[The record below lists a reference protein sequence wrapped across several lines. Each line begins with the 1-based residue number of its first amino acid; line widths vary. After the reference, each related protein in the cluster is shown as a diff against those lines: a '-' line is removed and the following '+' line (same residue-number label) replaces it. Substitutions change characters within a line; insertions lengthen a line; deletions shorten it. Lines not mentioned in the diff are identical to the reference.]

1 MMKTPFPRRDW
12 ALALLLLATAASAA
26 PVTLFHETFET
37 LALEGPVRRTV
48 PEPLPGSG
56 SAPPG
61 GTLAGPADLAAGK
74 EGKAL
79 RLSGPSQ
86 VRYAPG
92 TVAVDPDGGELAFW
106 VKLNFDPRQRNEK
119 TRTVLRNQLFVTLWD
134 MSRAHTK
141 VCLYSPGEG
150 AVSAGVFNAANNV
163 VHLVSFKPEWRPD
176 EWHRLSLSWG
186 ARLELRWD
194 GTLQASAA
202 VTGLFGAVPADVAK
216 LTTLIGSHLGWSDVD
231 SEFSLDDLTVFGP
244 SPENLAPRP
253 RLCLPQLGLG
263 PVVDGALNE
272 PFWQQAAQVSGF
284 VKLERQELG
293 AVQPVLLGAATAE
306 GLYLGLQVTYPDGRA
321 PRAMLKE
328 HDAAIYSEDTVEVF
342 LQPPGQAEAPY
353 YQFMLSAN
361 GTRLDARGAGTAP
374 YRADIGGYNP
384 EWQGATSRQPNGW
397 TAELFIP
404 FAALA
409 ESKAPA
415 AGTLWRANVCLD
427 SSAGF
432 SQAVTWAYASGN
444 YCRPAVFG
452 ELLFS
457 GKERTLRQER
467 LTGFAEGRPRVS
479 FRLIGDFQP
488 ALHVIAHLAGPTG
501 LAVYEN
507 RMNLRDTKD
516 IDFALPTLI
525 SGDYRLTLTGTDEN
539 GLCTFYQC
547 LPFQTARA
555 FDLAVSNYPHAGYLL
570 ARVDARGLTDPVGK
584 VVVRLTGPVGLVGAP
599 VELSTLKGG
608 LGELRFP
615 NADLAPGKYE
625 VSAEALSTAGAAL
638 ASGKAPVELFAK
650 PAWWNNSLGI
660 DHSVP
665 PPFEP
670 VRNAAGTLSVWGRD
684 YVFGADGFPSQIR
697 NQGLE
702 MLRAAPRLL
711 LTSAATAA
719 AVDLARLPATTS
731 DTFPDTVTRSAHQAC
746 GEALTVDLK
755 TTVEFDG
762 FLRCDLTLTPS
773 RPVRL
778 DELALSLPLS
788 PALARLLLT
797 SNGPGATAQV
807 LAGPYRSPFMPY
819 LWVGNDDLGL
829 AWFAE
834 SDQHWTPGNAEA
846 LAITPTAAGS
856 DLRLQMIGK
865 PVQITAPVSFS
876 FGLMATP
883 IRPIPHNDPFA
894 LPSWSAPDQ
903 VSFAEYLTYPA
914 LTLPQPAGTLEFQVR
929 RTHPKPSLNTTLF
942 RIGTQTAGVGCFVIT
957 PDQPDRI
964 VLSLYGKASGTLLQA
979 QSLLPLDRFVPVA
992 LVWNPDGLALY
1003 VDGRLAGRGD
1013 ASAAK
1018 GFVEQLGKENARLR
1032 FGSHDDWGGY
1042 TGIIL
1047 DEVRLS
1053 RAARYAG
1060 DTAPVP
1066 TGPLTA
1072 DAATVLLDPL
1082 DDTFQPDGQDART
1095 TAGGVPTIGSAFV
1108 VARCGNGLK
1117 LEMAPPRAGLDVLQ
1131 EWRIPVVSDWVWQ
1144 DEMRRFY
1151 GQPVLHDNAR
1161 LTPGLKEK
1169 IADFH
1174 QHGIKL
1180 IPYALYPAVSS
1191 TSGLIEPFGDEW
1203 GLRPVS
1209 TTPWLL
1215 PGTPPGHYFLNC
1227 CRNSR
1232 SYADYLVSGTAWCLD
1247 ELGYDGYYSD
1257 GLTSLSPCQ
1266 NEAHGCGYRDATGS
1280 LHPTWPFYGTRD
1292 VLKRLYRVVKS
1303 RNPAHL
1309 VVNHCSFT
1317 TLAPI
1322 LSFSDVVYTG
1332 EHEDYENLLTGRI
1345 RFASKPWGLFIA
1357 PLGSSEH
1364 EYSPLHTMASLLHG
1378 SSIWGSG
1385 IVGRKDFGRK
1395 EKAIRDV
1402 YQQFDTANATWIP
1415 YFQEGKPVVE
1425 CADPAVRVSLYSHAG
1440 KSALLLIANF
1450 GAEAKTPVVRL
1461 NLAELGLAG
1470 QKLRLTNALTR
1481 QAIPL
1486 AEAGAAEPTLAAKS
1500 FVLAQLE
1507 VEAATPGR

>member
-1 MMKTPFPRRDW
+1 MQMRSLLRGLC
-12 ALALLLLATAASAA
+12 LALPVVAAVAGAA
-26 PVTLFHETFET
+26 PATRFHETFET
-37 LALEGPVRRTV
+37 LAVDGKVRQTV
-48 PEPLPGSG
+48 PEPAVGG
-56 SAPPG
+56 NGNAPPG
-61 GTLAGPADLAAGK
+61 GILAGPAALEPGK

-79 RLSGPSQ
+79 RLSGESQ

-92 TVAVDPDGGELAFW
+92 SVPVDPDGGELALW
-106 VKLNFDPRQRNEK
+106 VKLNFDPRERNEK
-119 TRTVLRNQLFVTLWD
+119 SRTVLRNQLFVTFWD
-134 MSRAHTK
+134 MARAHTK
-141 VCLYSPGEG
+141 VSLYSPGEG
-150 AVSAGVFNAANNV
+150 TVSAGVFNAANNV
-163 VHLVSFKPEWRPD
+163 VHMVSCKPDWRPG

-194 GTLQASAA
+194 GKVQAREA

-216 LTTLIGSHLGWSDVD
+216 LTTIIGSHIGWSDVD
-231 SEFSLDDLTVFGP
+231 SEFSLDDLAVFGP
-244 SPENLAPRP
+244 SPENIAPRP
-253 RLCLPQLGLG
+253 RLSVPQLSQA
-263 PVVDGALNE
+263 PTVDGALNE
-272 PFWQQAAQVSGF
+272 PFWQQAAHVSGF

-293 AVQPVLLGAATAE
+293 AVQPVLLSAATAE
-306 GLYLGLQVTYPDGRA
+306 ALCLGLQVTYPDGRA
-321 PRAMLKE
+321 PQAMLKE

-342 LQPPGQAEAPY
+342 LQPPGQDGAPY

-361 GTRLDARGAGTAP
+361 GTRLDARGAGTEP

-384 EWQGATSRQPNGW
+384 EWQGVTSRLPNGW
-397 TAELFIP
+397 SAEIRIP
-404 FAALA
+404 FAALGEA
-409 ESKAPA
+409 KAPA
-415 AGTLWRANVCLD
+415 AGALWRGNVCLD

-432 SQAVTWAYASGN
+432 SQAVTWAYAGGN
-444 YCRPAVFG
+444 YCRPTVFG

-467 LTGFAEGRPRVS
+467 FAGFAEGRPQVS

-488 ALHVIAHLAGPTG
+488 AMHVIAHLAGPTG

-516 IDFALPTLI
+516 IDFALPTLV
-525 SGDYRLTLTGTDEN
+525 SGDYRLTLTGMDEN

-555 FDLAVSNYPHAGYLL
+555 FDLAVFNYPHAGTLL

-584 VVVRLTGPVGLVGAP
+584 VVVRLTGPAGVAVPAP
-599 VELSTLKGG
+599 VELTALKGG
-608 LGELRFP
+608 LGEVRFP
-615 NADLAPGKYE
+615 NADLAAGKYE
-625 VSAEALSTAGAAL
+625 VSAEALAATGVAL
-638 ASGKAPVELFAK
+638 ASGKVPVELFAK
-650 PAWWNNSLGI
+650 PAWWNNALGI

-670 VRNAAGTLSVWGRD
+670 VRAAAGALSVWGRD
-684 YVFGADGFPSQIR
+684 YVFGEAGFPHQIR
-697 NQGLE
+697 NQGVEL
-702 MLRAAPRLL
+702 LRATPALL
-711 LTSAATAA
+711 LKTEAA
-719 AVDLARLPATTS
+719 AAGLDLAGIPAQTAEA
-731 DTFPDTVTRSAHQAC
+731 FPDAVTRSGRQTC
-746 GEALTVDLK
+746 GETLTVEVK

-762 FLRCDLTLTPS
+762 YLRCDLTLTPS
-773 RPVRL
+773 QPVRL
-778 DELALSLPLS
+778 DELALTLPLA
-788 PALARLLLT
+788 PTLARLLLT

-807 LAGPYRSPFMPY
+807 LSGPFHSPFMPY
-819 LWVGNDDLGL
+819 VWVGNDDMGL

-834 SDQHWTPGNAEA
+834 SDQHWTPSNAEA
-846 LAITPTAAGS
+846 LAITPTAAGA
-856 DLRLQMIGK
+856 DLRIQMLGK
-865 PVQITAPVSFS
+865 PLQIAAPISFS

-883 IRPIPHNDPFA
+883 IRPLPPNDPFA

-914 LTLPQPAGTLEFQVR
+914 LPLPQPAGTLEFQVK
-929 RTHPKPSLNTTLF
+929 RTNPKPTSNTTLF
-942 RIGTQTAGVGCFVIT
+942 RIGTAAAGVACFVIT

-979 QSLLPLDRFVPVA
+979 RSLLPADRFVPVA

-1013 ASAAK
+1013 AAAARS
-1018 GFVEQLGKENARLR
+1018 FVEQLGKENARPR

-1042 TGIIL
+1042 TGIIV
-1047 DEVRLS
+1047 DDVRIS
-1053 RAARYAG
+1053 REARYNG
-1060 DTAPVP
+1060 DAAPVP
-1066 TGPLTA
+1066 AAPLTA

-1082 DDTFQPDGQDART
+1082 DEAFRPDGQDAK
-1095 TAGGVPTIGSAFV
+1095 TAGGGVPTIGSAFV
-1108 VARCGNGLK
+1108 AARFGNGLK
-1117 LEMAPPRAGLDVLQ
+1117 LEMAPARPGLDILQ
-1131 EWRIPVVSDWVWQ
+1131 EWGIPVESDWVWQ

-1169 IADFH
+1169 IADYH
-1174 QHGIKL
+1174 RHGIKL
-1180 IPYALYPAVSS
+1180 IPYALYPAISS

-1232 SYADYLVSGTAWCLD
+1232 SYADYLVSGTVWCLD
-1247 ELGYDGYYSD
+1247 EMGYDGFYSD
-1257 GLTSLSPCQ
+1257 GLTSITPCQ
-1266 NEAHGCGYRDATGS
+1266 NEAHGCGYRDAAGV

-1292 VLKRLYRVVKS
+1292 VLKRLYRVVKN
-1303 RNPAHL
+1303 RNQANL
-1309 VVNHCSFT
+1309 IVNHCSFT

-1345 RFASKPWGLFIA
+1345 RFASKPWGLLVA

-1378 SSIWGSG
+1378 TSIWGSG
-1385 IVGRKDFGRK
+1385 IAARKDFGRK

-1402 YQQFDTANATWIP
+1402 YREFGTPNATWIP
-1415 YFQEGKPVVE
+1415 YFQEGKPVAE
-1425 CADPAVRVSLYSHAG
+1425 CADAAVRVSLYSHPG
-1440 KSALLLIANF
+1440 KSALLLFANF
-1450 GAEAKTPVVRL
+1450 GAEAKTPAVRL
-1461 NLAELGLAG
+1461 DLAKLELAG
-1470 QKLRLTNALTR
+1470 QKLRLTNALTL

-1486 AEAGAAEPTLAAKS
+1486 AADGTATPAIAAKS
-1500 FVLAQLE
+1500 FVLALLE
-1507 VEAATPGR
+1507 REGGD